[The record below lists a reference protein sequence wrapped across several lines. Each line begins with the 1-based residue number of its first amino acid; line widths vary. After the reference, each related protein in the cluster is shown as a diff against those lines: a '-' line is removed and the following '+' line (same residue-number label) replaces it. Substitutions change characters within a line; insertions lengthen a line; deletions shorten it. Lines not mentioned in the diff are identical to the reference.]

1 MFNRYFVLALISTHK
16 QYLFAPTCLIILS
29 QNVHSQQQIAQ
40 DAYGIFQQNCLI
52 CQGPDGAYQETLL
65 IGHMRFG
72 LCFCLCK
79 KNNPP
84 RARAFPR

>member
-16 QYLFAPTCLIILS
+16 QCLLAPTCLSLLMIILS

-40 DAYGIFQQNCLI
+40 DAYGIFQQSCLI

-65 IGHMRFG
+65 MGHKTPRG
-72 LCFCLCK
+72 LK
-79 KNNPP
+79 GDSQ
-84 RARAFPR
+84 